1 MSTYEDQLME
11 IYLEVEKR
19 GIKNKFEEQCK
30 KMQSQE
36 KHKHKTVA
44 EKWEYALYRVRGGVS
59 KENY

>member
-1 MSTYEDQLME
+1 ME
-11 IYLEVEKR
+11 IYLEVEKK